1 MYTGFLHLHSV
12 LRYMAL
18 LLLLIAIINSFVSW
32 MKKSTYNSRDKKIGL
47 LAMIGVHIQLLVG
60 LALYFMSPYVRF
72 SGFSEI
78 MKDPHLR
85 FWTVEHI
92 TLMFVAIALITIG
105 RSSIKKITNPI
116 TKHKRIVIFYGL
128 GLLLILAAI
137 PWPFSAIA
145 RPWFSF

>member
-12 LRYMAL
+12 LRYVAL
-18 LLLLIAIINSFVSW
+18 LLLVIAIFNSFFAW
-32 MKKSTYNSRDKKIGL
+32 MKKGSYDKKDNQIGL
-47 LAMIGVHIQLLVG
+47 FTFICIHIQLLLG
-60 LALYFMSPYVRF
+60 LGLYFISPYVRF
-72 SGFSEI
+72 SDFGEV

-92 TLMFVAIALITIG
+92 TLMLIAIALITIG
-105 RSSIKKITNPI
+105 RSAVKKTSNPI
-116 TKHKRIVIFYGL
+116 TKHKRIVIFYGI

-145 RPWFSF
+145 RPFFSF